1 MKNLFSYKFLKH
13 YFCRITVSS
22 QTMRTV
28 FDLKK
33 KTPNMYILATLR
45 YILEHLVNG
54 QLFLQVLFSL
64 PGFQEDKKLY
74 NLATHKHVHFVNTDN

>member
-1 MKNLFSYKFLKH
+1 
-13 YFCRITVSS
+13 
-22 QTMRTV
+22 MRTV

-33 KTPNMYILATLR
+33 KTPNMYILATLK

-64 PGFQEDKKLY
+64 PGFQEDNKLY
-74 NLATHKHVHFVNTDN
+74 NLATHEHVHFVNTDN

>member
-33 KTPNMYILATLR
+33 KNPNMFILATLK

-64 PGFQEDKKLY
+64 PGFQEDNKLY
-74 NLATHKHVHFVNTDN
+74 NLATHEHVHFVNTDN